1 MAETV
6 VSRPAARVGGLS
18 VVSWAL
24 YDFANTIFSMNIVSL
39 YFSLWVVNDMGGRDI
54 HYSTANNISM
64 LLMILT
70 APLLGSLSDQ
80 ARRRM
85 PFLIASTL
93 VCVLFTGLLGT
104 GGLLLSLAFFVVA
117 NYAFQAGL
125 IFYDSLL
132 PVVSDEGNR
141 GKISGLGIGLGYLGS
156 FTGVAAGLLLVE
168 TYGKV
173 TVFRVSAILF
183 LLFAIPCFLFVK
195 ERGQGGGGGRLTLGW
210 QTLRRGFDQT
220 QRTLR
225 HAREYPGLLRFLI
238 GHFSYT
244 DAVNTVILFMS
255 VYVVNEVGFS
265 ERAAQIFLLFAIT
278 MAALGSFGW
287 GFVVDRIGPKRSL
300 NLVLILWMVVF
311 VLAVILA
318 VWVNFPALFWGVG
331 ALAGIALGG
340 TWASDRVYMLRLSPP
355 KYLGEFYG
363 LYSMAGRFGQLVGPL
378 VWGVVVSVL
387 NWGRPAAVVA
397 LLLFVAVAFI
407 ILQGVSDRPRDW
419 PAELRGE

>member
-6 VSRPAARVGGLS
+6 VSRSAAKAGGLA
-18 VVSWAL
+18 VFSWAL

-39 YFSLWVVNDMGGRDI
+39 YFSLWVVNDMGGQDI

-64 LLMILT
+64 ILLILT
-70 APLLGSLSDQ
+70 APFLGSLSDQ
-80 ARRRM
+80 VRRRK

-104 GGLLLSLAFFVVA
+104 GGLLLSLAFFIVA
-117 NYAFQAGL
+117 NYAFQSGL

-132 PVVSDEGNR
+132 PAVSHEGNR

-156 FTGVAAGLLLVE
+156 FTGVATGLLIVE

-173 TVFRVSAILF
+173 AVFRLSAVLF
-183 LLFAIPCFLFVK
+183 LLFAIPCFLFVR
-195 ERGQGGGGGRLTLGW
+195 EQMQGIGRLSLDR
-210 QTLRRGFDQT
+210 QTFRRGFDQT
-220 QRTLR
+220 VRTLR
-225 HAREYPGLLRFLI
+225 HGRAYPGLLRFLF
-238 GHFSYT
+238 GHFCYT

-265 ERAAQIFLLFAIT
+265 ERAAQVFLLFAIT

-300 NLVLILWMVVF
+300 NLVLILWMITFISAF
-311 VLAVILA
+311 VLAV
-318 VWVNFPALFWGVG
+318 WVDMPFLFWGVG

-363 LYSMAGRFGQLVGPL
+363 LYSMAGRFGQVIGPF
-378 VWGVVVSVL
+378 VWGMVVSVL
-387 NWGRPAAVVA
+387 KWGRPAAVIA
-397 LLLFVAVAFI
+397 LLLFVVVAFA
-407 ILQGVSDRPRDW
+407 ILQGVSDKPREW
-419 PAELRGE
+419 PAELRS